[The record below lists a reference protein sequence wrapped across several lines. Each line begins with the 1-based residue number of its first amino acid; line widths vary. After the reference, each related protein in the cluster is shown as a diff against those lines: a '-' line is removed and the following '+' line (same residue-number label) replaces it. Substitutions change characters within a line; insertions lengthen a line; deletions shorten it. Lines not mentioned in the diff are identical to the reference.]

1 MNKRQLIELI
11 TRLPDNL
18 ECMPFEI
25 KQDSVHE
32 EDWIG
37 TNEKRQYGGVYERK
51 VNHEMRLDLRFVTR
65 QEAEFRR
72 SYEDPEG
79 VFRNLRTIPC

>member
-1 MNKRQLIELI
+1 MNKRQLLDLI
-11 TRLPDNL
+11 NRLPENL

-25 KQDSVHE
+25 TQNSEQAE
-32 EDWIG
+32 EWIS
-37 TNEKRQYGGVYERK
+37 TNETRWCGGVYERK

-65 QEAEFRR
+65 QEAEFKR

-79 VFRNLRTIPC
+79 VFRNLRNIQ